1 MNIKTK
7 YNSDIA
13 NIGSNYNITHKEWI
27 LTEIT
32 PRGMYV
38 LQHEKIEG
46 TYQTMRLTES
56 EMNNIIRTMRI
67 WSDTNLEKNSEQ

>member
-1 MNIKTK
+1 MMKDK
-7 YNSDIA
+7 YNHGIA
-13 NIGSNYNITHKEWI
+13 DIGSSYNINHKEWI

-32 PRGMYV
+32 LKSVYV

-67 WSDTNLEKNSEQ
+67 FGMNKK

>member
-1 MNIKTK
+1 MKRK
-7 YNSDIA
+7 YSYKIGE
-13 NIGSNYNITHKEWI
+13 IGSSYNINHKEWI

-32 PRGMYV
+32 LKGVYV

-56 EMNNIIRTMRI
+56 EMNNVVKTMRI
-67 WSDTNLEKNSEQ
+67 MRIYGTTNG

>member
-1 MNIKTK
+1 MKRK
-7 YNSDIA
+7 YNNYEIA
-13 NIGSNYNITHKEWI
+13 DIGSSYNINHKEWI

-32 PRGMYV
+32 LKSVYV
-38 LQHEKIEG
+38 LQHEKIKG

-67 WSDTNLEKNSEQ
+67 FGMNKK

>member
-1 MNIKTK
+1 MRRK
-7 YNSDIA
+7 YNYEIA
-13 NIGSNYNITHKEWI
+13 DIGSSYNINHKEWI

-32 PRGMYV
+32 LKSVYV
-38 LQHEKIEG
+38 LQHKKIKG

-67 WSDTNLEKNSEQ
+67 FEMNKK